1 MVQILMVLVGLVV
14 ALIGFGAGYL
24 LRDKL
29 AGLSAAAMETQ
40 AKRKLEDA
48 QRDADTLLKEATI
61 SAKAEV
67 LKAREDFEK
76 STETRRKELV
86 QLEERIGLRETNLD
100 RKVAMLDRKEQLL
113 EEKIASQGQKEQQL
127 EARAAEIAEKNQQV
141 EALLKRVTGMGREEV
156 LKLQLAHVE
165 DELKV
170 ETGHLIR
177 RLQEQARETAEREA
191 KKIIAL
197 SIQRYSAS
205 HSSEI
210 VTTTVAL
217 PSDEMKGRIIG
228 RDGRNIRSLEA
239 ATGVS
244 ILIDDTPEAVVISG
258 FDPVRREVARQALE
272 QLILDG
278 RIHPTR
284 IEELVE
290 KANAEVM
297 ENIRSAGEDAL
308 FEIGVGNVEPEVAKT
323 LGRLMFRTSY
333 SQNVL
338 RHSIEVAQLMGLMAG
353 ELGLDVQIAK
363 RVGMFHDIGKA
374 LDHAE
379 EGGHALIGAEL
390 LRRCGEAP
398 EVVNAVAA
406 HHEDVEAQSVYAVLC
421 CAADAMSSSRVGAR
435 SETTGLYIKRL
446 EKLEAIAGGFPGVEK
461 CFAIQ
466 AGREVRVMVEP
477 DQVGDEAALVL
488 ARDIARK
495 IESDLK
501 YPGQIRVTVIRERRC
516 IDYAR

>member
-1 MVQILMVLVGLVV
+1 MQILWEVIGLLLVAV
-14 ALIGFGAGYL
+14 IGFGAGYL
-24 LRDKL
+24 VRHKL
-29 AGLSAAAMETQ
+29 AGLSASTMETQ
-40 AKRKLEDA
+40 AKRLLEDA
-48 QRDADTLLKEATI
+48 KREADTILKEASI

-67 LKAREDFEK
+67 LKARDDFER
-76 STETRRKELV
+76 STESRRKELA
-86 QLEERIGLRETNLD
+86 QLEERIGVRETNLD
-100 RKVAMLDRKEQLL
+100 RKVAMLDRKEQVL
-113 EEKIASQGQKEQQL
+113 EEKLAAQSQKET
-127 EARAAEIAEKNQQV
+127 EIAERLEALQKKDETV
-141 EALLKRVTGMGREEV
+141 EVLLKRVTGMSRDEA
-156 LKLQLAHVE
+156 LRLQLSQLE
-165 DELKV
+165 GELKV
-170 ETGHLIR
+170 ESGVLIR
-177 RLQEQARETAEREA
+177 RMQEQARETAEREA
-191 KKIIAL
+191 KKVISLA
-197 SIQRYSAS
+197 IQRYSAS

-210 VTTTVAL
+210 VTTTVPL

-239 ATGVS
+239 ETGVS

-258 FDPVRREVARQALE
+258 FDPVRREVARQSLE
-272 QLILDG
+272 QLIADG

-290 KANAEVM
+290 KTNAEVM
-297 ENIRSAGEDAL
+297 ENIRTAGEDAL
-308 FEIGVGNVEPEVAKT
+308 FEIGIGNVEPEVAKT

-338 RHSIEVAQLMGLMAG
+338 RHSVEVAQLMGLLAG

-374 LDHAE
+374 LDHEA
-379 EGGHALIGAEL
+379 EGGHATIGAEL
-390 LRRCGEAP
+390 LRRCGESP

-406 HHEDVEAQSVYAVLC
+406 HHDDVEAQSVYATLC
-421 CAADAMSSSRVGAR
+421 CAADAISSSRVGAR

-477 DQVGDEAALVL
+477 DRVGDEEAMVL

-516 IDYAR
+516 IDYAK

>member
-1 MVQILMVLVGLVV
+1 MMQILMVLVVLLVAV
-14 ALIGFGAGYL
+14 IGFGAGYL
-24 LRDKL
+24 VRHKL
-29 AGLSAAAMETQ
+29 AGLSVSAMETQ
-40 AKRKLEDA
+40 AQRHLEDA
-48 QRDADTLLKEATI
+48 KREADTILKEAKI

-67 LKAREDFEK
+67 LKARDEFEK

-86 QLEERIGLRETNLD
+86 QMEERISTRETNLD
-100 RKVAMLDRKEQLL
+100 RKVAMLDRKEQVL
-113 EEKIASQGQKEQQL
+113 EEKLNQQSSKESQL
-127 EARAAEIAEKNQQV
+127 EDRITQV
-141 EALLKRVTGMGREEV
+141 GKKEEHVQTLLTRVTGMSREEA
-156 LKLQLAHVE
+156 LQLQLSQLE
-165 DELKV
+165 DALKV
-170 ETGHLIR
+170 ESGNLIR
-177 RLQEQARETAEREA
+177 RMQEKSRETAERDA
-191 KKIIAL
+191 KKIISLA
-197 SIQRYSAS
+197 IQRYSAS

-228 RDGRNIRSLEA
+228 RDGRNIRSLES

-244 ILIDDTPEAVVISG
+244 VLIDDTPEAVVISG

-272 QLILDG
+272 QLISDG

-308 FEIGVGNVEPEVAKT
+308 FEIGVGNVEPEIAKT
-323 LGRLMFRTSY
+323 LGRLIFRTSY

-353 ELGLDVQIAK
+353 ELGLDVQVAK

-374 LDHAE
+374 LDHE
-379 EGGHALIGAEL
+379 VEGGHALIGADL
-390 LRRCGEAP
+390 LRRCGESS

-406 HHEDVEAQSVYAVLC
+406 HHEDVEGQSVYAVLC

-435 SETTGLYIKRL
+435 SETTALYIKRL
-446 EKLEAIAGGFPGVEK
+446 EKLEAIAGSFPGVEK

-477 DQVGDEAALVL
+477 DAVNDDNAMVL

-495 IESDLK
+495 VEADLK

-516 IDYAR
+516 IDYAK

>member
-1 MVQILMVLVGLVV
+1 MMQIFMGLSGLLVAVI
-14 ALIGFGAGYL
+14 AFGAGYL
-24 LRDKL
+24 VREKL
-29 AGLSAAAMETQ
+29 ATLSASTMETQ
-40 AKRKLEDA
+40 ARRLLEDA
-48 QRDADTLLKEATI
+48 KREADSILKEAKI
-61 SAKAEV
+61 SAKADV
-67 LKAREDFEK
+67 LKARDDFEK
-76 STETRRKELV
+76 STESRRKELA

-100 RKVAMLDRKEQLL
+100 RKLAMLDRKEQVL
-113 EEKIASQGQKEQQL
+113 EEKISQQSAKEVQL
-127 EARAAEIAEKNQQV
+127 ETRLVETARKKEEAEN
-141 EALLKRVTGMGREEV
+141 LLQRVTGMTRDEA
-156 LKLQLAHVE
+156 LQLQLSQLDH
-165 DELKV
+165 ELKV
-170 ETGHLIR
+170 ESGNLIR
-177 RLQEQARETAEREA
+177 RMQEQSRETAEREA
-191 KKIIAL
+191 RKIISLA
-197 SIQRYSAS
+197 IQRYSAS

-217 PSDEMKGRIIG
+217 PSEEMKGRIIG

-239 ATGVS
+239 ETGVS

-272 QLILDG
+272 QLIADG

-308 FEIGVGNVEPEVAKT
+308 YEIGIGNVEPEVVKT

-338 RHSIEVAQLMGLMAG
+338 RHSIEVAQLMGLLAG
-353 ELGLDVQIAK
+353 ELGLDVQVAK
-363 RVGMFHDIGKA
+363 RVGIFHDIGKA
-374 LDHAE
+374 LDHE
-379 EGGHALIGAEL
+379 VEGGHALIGADL
-390 LRRCGEAP
+390 LRRCGESP

-406 HHEDVEAQSVYAVLC
+406 HHEDIEAQSVYAVLC

-435 SETTGLYIKRL
+435 SETTGLYVKRL
-446 EKLEAIAGGFPGVEK
+446 EKLEAIASGFQGVEK

-477 DQVGDEAALVL
+477 DQITDEGAMVL

-495 IESDLK
+495 IEADLK

>member
-1 MVQILMVLVGLVV
+1 MIQILMVLVGMLIAVV
-14 ALIGFGAGYL
+14 GFGAGYL
-24 LRDKL
+24 VRHKI
-29 AGLSAAAMETQ
+29 AGLSVSAMETQ
-40 AKRKLEDA
+40 AKRLLEDA
-48 QRDADTLLKEATI
+48 EREADTIRKEANI

-67 LKAREDFEK
+67 LKARDEFEK
-76 STETRRKELV
+76 STETRRKELS
-86 QLEERIGLRETNLD
+86 QLEERIGVRETNLD
-100 RKVAMLDRKEQLL
+100 RKVAMLDRKEQAL
-113 EEKIASQGQKEQQL
+113 EEKLAVQACKESNVEERL
-127 EARAAEIAEKNQQV
+127 ARLRAKEE
-141 EALLKRVTGMGREEV
+141 ELSALLTRVAGMSREEA
-156 LKLQLAHVE
+156 LKLQLSQLE
-165 DELKV
+165 NELKM
-170 ETGHLIR
+170 ESGILIR
-177 RLQEQARETAEREA
+177 RMQDQARETAEREA
-191 KKIIAL
+191 KKLIAL
-197 SIQRYSAS
+197 AIQRYSAS

-239 ATGVS
+239 ETGVS

-272 QLILDG
+272 QLITDG

-290 KANAEVM
+290 KANEDVW
-297 ENIRSAGEDAL
+297 ENIRKAGEDAL
-308 FEIGVGNVEPEVAKT
+308 FEVGIGNVEAEVAKT

-338 RHSIEVAQLMGLMAG
+338 RHSIEVSQLMGLLAG

-374 LDHAE
+374 LDHE
-379 EGGHALIGAEL
+379 VEGGHAVIGAEL
-390 LRRCGEAP
+390 LRRCGEAA

-406 HHEDVEAQSVYAVLC
+406 HHEDVEAQSIYAALC

-435 SETTGLYIKRL
+435 SETTDLYIKRL
-446 EKLEAIAGGFPGVEK
+446 EKLEAIANSFPGVEK

-477 DQVGDEAALVL
+477 DQVTDETANVL
-488 ARDIARK
+488 ARDIARQV
-495 IESDLK
+495 EADLK
-501 YPGQIRVTVIRERRC
+501 YPGQIRVTVIRELRC

>member
-1 MVQILMVLVGLVV
+1 MMQILMVLVGLLVAVV
-14 ALIGFGAGYL
+14 GFGAGYL
-24 LRDKL
+24 VRHKL
-29 AGLSAAAMETQ
+29 AGLSVSDKETQ
-40 AKRKLEDA
+40 AQRMLEDA
-48 QRDADTLLKEATI
+48 KREADTILKEANI

-67 LKAREDFEK
+67 LKAREEFEK

-100 RKVAMLDRKEQLL
+100 RKVTMLDRKEQVL
-113 EEKIASQGQKEQQL
+113 EDKIAQQDLKESNL
-127 EARAAEIAEKNQQV
+127 EARQT
-141 EALLKRVTGMGREEV
+141 ALKEREEHLELLLRRVTGMSREEAM
-156 LKLQLAHVE
+156 KLQLAQL
-165 DELKV
+165 DSELKV
-170 ETGHLIR
+170 ESGILIR
-177 RLQEQARETAEREA
+177 RMQEQTRETAEREA
-191 KKIIAL
+191 KKVIAL
-197 SIQRYSAS
+197 AIQRYSAS

-210 VTTTVAL
+210 VTTTVSL

-239 ATGVS
+239 ETGVS

-272 QLILDG
+272 QLITDG

-290 KANAEVM
+290 KANQEVW
-297 ENIRSAGEDAL
+297 ENIRKAGEDAL
-308 FEIGVGNVEPEVAKT
+308 FEVGIGNVEPEVAKT

-338 RHSIEVAQLMGLMAG
+338 RHSIEVSQIMGLLAG
-353 ELGLDVQIAK
+353 ELGLDVQVAK

-374 LDHAE
+374 LDHE
-379 EGGHALIGAEL
+379 VEGGHAVIGADL
-390 LRRCGEAP
+390 LRRCGESP

-406 HHEDVEAQSVYAVLC
+406 HHEDVEGQSVYASLC

-435 SETTGLYIKRL
+435 SETTDLYIKRL

-477 DQVGDEAALVL
+477 DQVTDETAMVL
-488 ARDIARK
+488 ARDIAK
-495 IESDLK
+495 QIEADLK

>member
-1 MVQILMVLVGLVV
+1 MIQILMWLVGLLVAVV
-14 ALIGFGAGYL
+14 GFAVGYL
-24 LRDKL
+24 VRHKL
-29 AGLSAAAMETQ
+29 AGLSVTAMETQ
-40 AKRKLEDA
+40 AKRLLEDA
-48 QRDADTLLKEATI
+48 EREADTIRKEAKI

-67 LKAREDFEK
+67 LQAREDFEK
-76 STETRRKELV
+76 STDTRRKELV
-86 QLEERIGLRETNLD
+86 QLEERIGGREANLD
-100 RKVAMLDRKEQLL
+100 RKVAMLDRKEQVL
-113 EEKIASQGQKEQQL
+113 EEKIAAQSQKESDL
-127 EARAAEIAEKNQQV
+127 ETRLAALQKKDEHLE
-141 EALLKRVTGMGREEV
+141 LMLRRVTGMSREEA
-156 LKLQLAHVE
+156 LQLQLTQLE
-165 DELKV
+165 SELKV
-170 ETGHLIR
+170 ESGILIR
-177 RLQEQARETAEREA
+177 RMQEQTRETAEREA
-191 KKIIAL
+191 KKVISLA
-197 SIQRYSAS
+197 IQRYSAS

-272 QLILDG
+272 QLITDG

-290 KANAEVM
+290 KANDEVW
-297 ENIRSAGEDAL
+297 ENIRKAGEDAL
-308 FEIGVGNVEPEVAKT
+308 FEVGIGNVEGEVAKT

-338 RHSIEVAQLMGLMAG
+338 RHSMEVAQLMGLLAG
-353 ELGLDVQIAK
+353 ELGLDVQVAK

-374 LDHAE
+374 LDHE
-379 EGGHALIGAEL
+379 VEGGHAVIGAEL
-390 LRRCGEAP
+390 LRRCGESA

-406 HHEDVEAQSVYAVLC
+406 HHEDVEAQSVYAALC

-435 SETTGLYIKRL
+435 SETTDLYIKRL
-446 EKLEAIAGGFPGVEK
+446 EKLEAIANSFPGVEK

-477 DQVGDEAALVL
+477 DQVTDETAMVL
-488 ARDIARK
+488 ARDIARQ

-516 IDYAR
+516 IEYAR

>member
-1 MVQILMVLVGLVV
+1 MIQILMVLVGLLIA
-14 ALIGFGAGYL
+14 ALGFGAGYL
-24 LRDKL
+24 VRHKI
-29 AGLSAAAMETQ
+29 AGLSVSAMETQ
-40 AKRKLEDA
+40 AKRLLEDA
-48 QRDADTLLKEATI
+48 QRDADTIRKEAKI

-67 LKAREDFEK
+67 LQARDDFEK

-100 RKVAMLDRKEQLL
+100 RKVAMLDRKEQVL
-113 EEKIASQGQKEQQL
+113 EEKLAAQSEKESNL
-127 EARAAEIAEKNQQV
+127 EDRLTALRKKDDELSV
-141 EALLKRVTGMGREEV
+141 LLKRVAGMSREEA
-156 LKLQLAHVE
+156 LRLQLSQLE
-165 DELKV
+165 NELKV
-170 ETGHLIR
+170 ESGILIR
-177 RLQEQARETAEREA
+177 RMQDQAQETAEQEA
-191 KKIIAL
+191 KKLIAL
-197 SIQRYSAS
+197 AIQRYSAS

-239 ATGVS
+239 ETGVS

-272 QLILDG
+272 QLISDG

-290 KANAEVM
+290 KANEDVW
-297 ENIRSAGEDAL
+297 ENIRKAGEDAL
-308 FEIGVGNVEPEVAKT
+308 FEVGIGNTEPEVAKT

-338 RHSIEVAQLMGLMAG
+338 RHSIEVAQLMGLLAG

-374 LDHAE
+374 LDHE
-379 EGGHALIGAEL
+379 VEGGHAIIGADL

-406 HHEDVEAQSVYAVLC
+406 HHEDVEAQSIYAALC

-435 SETTGLYIKRL
+435 SETTDLYIKRL
-446 EKLEAIAGGFPGVEK
+446 EKLEAIANGFPGVEK

-477 DQVGDEAALVL
+477 DQVTDETAHVL
-488 ARDIARK
+488 ARDIARQ
-495 IESDLK
+495 IEADLK
-501 YPGQIRVTVIRERRC
+501 YPGQIRVTVIRELRC